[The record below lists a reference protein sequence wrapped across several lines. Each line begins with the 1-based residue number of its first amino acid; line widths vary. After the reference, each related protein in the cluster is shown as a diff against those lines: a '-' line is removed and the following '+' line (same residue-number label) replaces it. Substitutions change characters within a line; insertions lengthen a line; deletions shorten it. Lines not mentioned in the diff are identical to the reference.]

1 VKPRSD
7 QPGVAIVGM
16 SCRFP
21 GAPNCQA
28 YWHNLI
34 AGIESIIQIAD
45 HDLLRAGMSADTIHD
60 PDYVKVASVLENVEN
75 FDAPFF
81 EYSPS
86 EARLMDPQQRILLEV
101 AWEAFE
107 DAGYQ
112 PGGATG
118 VFVGCGGIAS
128 SYLLDRIGVSSDLR
142 GYTGSLSHLGNDK
155 DFAST
160 RISYKLNLTGPSINV
175 QTACST
181 SLIAVHLACQ
191 SILLGECD
199 MALAGA
205 SAVRIPQKAGY
216 HSVKGG
222 ILSHDGHCRAFDA
235 DATGTVFGSGVGVV
249 LLKDMNRA
257 IDDGDRIYAV
267 IRGSAINNDGADKV
281 SYTASSVQ
289 GQASAM
295 VEAMT
300 MAQVDADEIGYV
312 ECHGTG
318 TVVGDPLELNALS
331 RAFRVTTEKRQF
343 CAIGSVKTNF
353 GHLEQCAGMAG
364 LIKAALA
371 LYHKKIP
378 PSLHFRKPNPKFDFA
393 ASAFYV
399 NTECR
404 DWIAKGRRRYAGVN
418 SLGLGGTNAFAILE
432 EPPSFKC
439 SDASVSGVPH
449 LFVLSAKTA
458 GTLKAAIDRQATFLK
473 DKPDISL
480 ADVSRTLTEGRQHF
494 ACRYAIVADALP
506 NLCDNL
512 RNATLLPFQAPQE
525 EMPKLAF
532 LFSGQASQYL
542 GMAQEVYR
550 REPRF
555 RDAFD
560 RCGEM
565 FEAARGCKLKDIVFG
580 AECGSQL
587 DQTCNT
593 QPALYAVQCGLT
605 NLWRSWGFVPD
616 VVLGHSVGEFAA
628 AFCAGAYSFEDGLK
642 LVLKRSE
649 LMQSLPSGSMA
660 SIAADQM
667 RVAAAVAALECE
679 SLAIAALNAPESTVI
694 SGPDMAVMQ
703 LLAAVDERGMPGQ
716 KLSVSHAFHSPLMLP
731 AMDAFRQAAADIPSR
746 MPGMAWIST
755 VTGELMADSPSA
767 DYWVDHALK
776 PVRFSDAISALA
788 ERGVRHCVEVGP
800 GDALLALG
808 RQCAADTRSIW
819 LASLRKGKECR
830 TILESAGELYRQGR
844 DVDWAAFN
852 ADARGRRVSLPTYP
866 FERHRYWI
874 DGSAGSGLKRSSVS
888 AERSLSG
895 ARLPLA
901 STDAIFESAYSLRNF
916 SYLRDHLIYQWPV
929 LPFVAGLVAL
939 CDATL
944 AHSGSDR
951 IYLSNVQYHKAMLV
965 PEDPER
971 LVQIILS
978 PMDSGMNVRLSSLD
992 SDVWESHMAGQARLG
1007 EDDNPKISIR
1017 KSIDAIKARC
1027 LTEIEVSAYYAFA
1040 RMLGLEY
1047 GQSFCGIEKIYRGSG
1062 ETLTRVSL
1070 PAHLRL
1076 PQFGQHPALLDA
1088 CLHIYPALAEE
1099 YRDLDAGP
1107 DTQST
1112 YLPIG
1117 VERFVLFGAPRRNV
1131 WVHVRRR
1138 EQDVGQQTLIVDLDI
1153 LDDEGG
1159 TVAVM
1164 DGLVLKVISA
1174 SVLAGYR
1181 QPDAKNW
1188 LYRLDWMPHE
1198 DEAFPER
1205 AGTPRASWLILAGKR
1220 GLGEGLADRLTKR
1233 GDVCRLLHAH
1243 DFRKSGRRAT
1253 INDMAAVLQHEMNAM
1268 SGGDIPPLRGVI
1280 DLRALDMPRKIH
1292 GAAGI
1297 DSLQHWIIGGAA
1309 AVFRALAHA
1318 PVHQSGVARV
1328 WLVTRNAVAATNNDP
1343 PTNSMMATI
1352 WGLGRSAALEHPNAW
1367 GGLIDLE
1374 AGASMRVSADILF
1387 ERILN
1392 GGAEDQ
1398 IAVRNG
1404 ECLVARLVRM
1414 REHDAPA
1421 HFDKDAHY
1429 LITGG
1434 LGAVGSELAKW
1445 LVVSRGVRRLVLVS
1459 RQGMMDPRAP
1469 ALCDELKALGAD
1481 VMVFQADVTNEHDL
1495 NAVFS
1500 YLKKDKAVL
1509 KGVFHCAGL
1518 LDDGILVQTDWQKF
1532 SRVMMPKVAGAWLL
1546 DKLTRKCPLDHFVLF
1561 SSVLSLMGS
1570 AGQANY
1576 AAANTFLDSLVTR
1589 RRQEGLAAL
1598 ALNWGPWAAEGLAT
1612 ASGKKGR
1619 ALWRARGTRYI
1630 EPKEAWAA
1638 FDALI
1643 GKCKGHA
1650 AITITD
1656 WPAFFRQFENVP
1668 PLYEQL
1674 RRETP
1679 ATASAV
1685 CATPD
1690 AVCATPDVANLR
1702 ARLAKATIEEQ
1713 RALLTDF
1720 IGKAV
1725 RDILGITGSIDP
1737 ARSLQQ
1743 YGLDSLMSITLIN
1756 RLEAAL
1762 GVRIPMARLVR
1773 GPSLDELVGGI
1784 VAERN
1789 EAFAGVKMQ
1798 ASAQPQADDGRWLT
1812 IVGSRTNPRFRL
1824 FCFPFAGGGSA
1835 VYRTWVQSIDD
1846 DIEVIAIEPPGRLN
1860 RVAEEPVSDIY
1871 EFVEHVT
1878 SEVRDKL
1885 DRPFAFF
1892 GHCLG
1897 GLTMYETA
1905 RRLIQTTSRR
1915 PRHLFVSGARPP
1927 DKLADQGDF
1936 EQQLLR
1942 DLMGLAGFRIN
1953 LPSHAQPEDVFAEVI
1968 RRFNILATEQLLEEP
1983 ELRKLMLPVVRAEFR
1998 MANNYIFRPEPPWD
2012 IPITC
2017 FYALQDPYVTRD
2029 HALGWGRFTNSR
2041 LQTYV
2046 RAGAH
2051 FAVIDDMEFITG
2063 IINRECR
2070 AL

>member
-1 VKPRSD
+1 MKPRSD

-21 GAPNCQA
+21 GAPNCQT
-28 YWHNLI
+28 YWNNLV
-34 AGIESIIQIAD
+34 AGIESITQIAD
-45 HDLLRAGMSADTIHD
+45 HDLLSAGVPADTIRD
-60 PDYVKVASVLENVEN
+60 PSYVKAASVLESIEY

-81 EYSPS
+81 EYSPG
-86 EARLMDPQQRILLEV
+86 EARLMDPQQRLLLEV

-107 DAGYQ
+107 DAGYR

-142 GYTGSLSHLGNDK
+142 GYTGGLSHLGNDK

-181 SLIAVHLACQ
+181 SLIAAHLACQ
-191 SILLGECD
+191 SILSGECD

-205 SAVRIPQKAGY
+205 SAVRVPQKIGY

-235 DATGTVFGSGVGVV
+235 DATGTIFGSGVGVV
-249 LLKDMNRA
+249 LLKDANRA

-300 MAQVDADEIGYV
+300 IAQVDAGEIGYV

-318 TVVGDPLELNALS
+318 TAVGDPLELGALS
-331 RAFRVTTEKRQF
+331 RAFRVTTEKRRF

-378 PSLHFRKPNPKFDFA
+378 PSLHFRRPNPKFDFT
-393 ASAFYV
+393 SNAFYV

-432 EPPSFKC
+432 EAPSFKC
-439 SDASVSGVPH
+439 SAASAPGSPH
-449 LFVLSAKTA
+449 LFVFSAKTA
-458 GTLKAAIDRQATFLK
+458 DALKAVIDRQVTFLK
-473 DKPDISL
+473 DKSDVSL
-480 ADVSRTLTEGRQHF
+480 ADLSRTFTEGRQHF
-494 ACRYAIVADALP
+494 SCRYATVASVLP
-506 NLCDNL
+506 DLCDKL
-512 RNATLLPFQAPQE
+512 RNAVLLPFHAPQE
-525 EMPKLAF
+525 KMPKLAF

-542 GMAQEVYR
+542 GMADDIYR

-555 RDAFD
+555 RDIFD
-560 RCGEM
+560 RCGEL

-580 AECGSQL
+580 AEGRSRL

-593 QPALYAVQCGLT
+593 QPALYAVQCGLA
-605 NLWRSWGFVPD
+605 NLWRSWGVVPD
-616 VVLGHSVGEFAA
+616 IVLGHSVGEFAA
-628 AFCAGAYSFEDGLK
+628 AFCAGAYTLEDGLK

-649 LMQSLPSGSMA
+649 LMQSLPPGSMA
-660 SIAADQM
+660 SIAADQT
-667 RVAAAVAALECE
+667 RVAAAVAALKCE
-679 SLAIAALNAPESTVI
+679 NLAIAALNAPESTVI

-703 LLAAVDERGMPGQ
+703 LLATVDERGMPGQ
-716 KLSVSHAFHSPLMLP
+716 KLSVSHAFHSPLMRP

-746 MPGMAWIST
+746 IPEIAWIST
-755 VTGELMADSPSA
+755 VTGELMMDSPSA

-776 PVRFSDAISALA
+776 PVRFSDAISVLA
-788 ERGVRHCVEVGP
+788 ERGVGHYVEIGP

-808 RQCAADTRSIW
+808 RQCVADTRSMW

-830 TILESAGELYRQGR
+830 TILESVGELYRQGR
-844 DVDWAAFN
+844 DIDWAAFN
-852 ADARGRRVSLPTYP
+852 ADAGARRVSLPTYP
-866 FERHRYWI
+866 FEQHRYWI
-874 DGSAGSGLKRSSVS
+874 DGSTGPGLKIVSAS

-895 ARLPLA
+895 TRLPSA
-901 STDAIFESAYSLRNF
+901 SNDAIFESAYSLRNF
-916 SYLRDHLIYQWPV
+916 PYLRDHYIYQWPV
-929 LPFVAGLVAL
+929 LPFAAGLVAL
-939 CDATL
+939 CDAARTHL
-944 AHSGSDR
+944 GSDR
-951 IYLSNVQYHKAMLV
+951 VYLTNVQYHRAMIV
-965 PEDPER
+965 PEDSER
-971 LVQIILS
+971 LVQLVLC
-978 PMDSGMNVRLSSLD
+978 PAEDGMGVRLSSLD
-992 SDVWESHMAGQARLG
+992 GDVWHSHMAGQAQLG
-1007 EDDNPKISIR
+1007 EGDNPKISIR
-1017 KSIDAIKARC
+1017 RSVDAIKARC
-1027 LTEIEVSAYYAFA
+1027 SAEVGANAYYTFA
-1040 RMLGLEY
+1040 GTLGLEY
-1047 GQSFCGIEKIYRGSG
+1047 GGSFRGIEKIYRGSG

-1070 PAHLRL
+1070 PAHLQL
-1076 PQFGQHPALLDA
+1076 PGVGQHPALLDA

-1099 YRDLDAGP
+1099 YRELDAGP

-1117 VERFVLFGAPRRNV
+1117 VERFVLSGAPRRDV
-1131 WVHVRRR
+1131 WVHARRR
-1138 EQDVGQQTLIVDLDI
+1138 EQNVVQQTLTVDLDI

-1159 TVAVM
+1159 TFATM

-1174 SVLAGYR
+1174 SVLAGHR
-1181 QPDAKNW
+1181 QSDVKDW
-1188 LYRLDWMPHE
+1188 LYRLDWVPYE

-1205 AGTPRASWLILAGKR
+1205 AGTPRSSWLILADGH
-1220 GLGEGLADRLTKR
+1220 GLGEELADRLTKR
-1233 GDVCRLLHAH
+1233 GDVCRLLHAD
-1243 DFRKSGRRAT
+1243 DFRKSVRPVAMIDDT
-1253 INDMAAVLQHEMNAM
+1253 LAVLQREMNAM
-1268 SGGDIPPLRGVI
+1268 SGPDIPPLRGVI
-1280 DLRALDMPRKIH
+1280 DLRPSDMPQKIR
-1292 GAAGI
+1292 GAADI
-1297 DSLQHWIIGGAA
+1297 DVLQRRILGAAA

-1318 PVHQSGVARV
+1318 PMHQSVASRV
-1328 WLVTRNAVAATNNDP
+1328 WIVTGNAVAVKNDGLP
-1343 PTNSMMATI
+1343 INPMMSTI

-1367 GGLIDLE
+1367 GGLIDLD
-1374 AGASMRVSADILF
+1374 AAASVHASADILF
-1387 ERILN
+1387 QRILN
-1392 GGAEDQ
+1392 GGPEDQ
-1398 IAVRNG
+1398 IAVRKG
-1404 ECLVARLVRM
+1404 KCLVARLVRM
-1414 REHDAPA
+1414 REPDTPA
-1421 HFDKDAHY
+1421 HFDTDAHY

-1445 LVVSRGVRRLVLVS
+1445 LVAHRGVKHLVLVS
-1459 RQGMMDPRAP
+1459 RQGTMDPRAP
-1469 ALCDELKALGAD
+1469 ALCDELEALGAD
-1481 VMVFQADVTNEHDL
+1481 VMVCQADVMDERDLKAVLSDL
-1495 NAVFS
+1495 N
-1500 YLKKDKAVL
+1500 KNKAVL

-1518 LDDGILVQTDWQKF
+1518 LDDGILVQMDWQKF

-1561 SSVLSLMGS
+1561 SSVLSLMGT

-1576 AAANTFLDSLVTR
+1576 AAANTFLDSLVA
-1589 RRQEGLAAL
+1589 RRQAEGLPAL
-1598 ALNWGPWAAEGLAT
+1598 ALNWGPWAIEGLAT
-1612 ASGKKGR
+1612 ASGEKGR

-1630 EPKEAWAA
+1630 ETDEAWTA

-1643 GKCKGHA
+1643 GKCDGHA

-1656 WPAFFRQFENVP
+1656 WPVFFRQFENVP

-1674 RRETP
+1674 RQEAP
-1679 ATASAV
+1679 ATASPVRAM
-1685 CATPD
+1685 
-1690 AVCATPDVANLR
+1690 PDVADLR
-1702 ARLAKATIEEQ
+1702 ARLAKAAAEER

-1725 RDILGITGSIDP
+1725 RNTLGITGSVDP

-1773 GPSLDELVGGI
+1773 GPSLDELVSGI
-1784 VAERN
+1784 VAESN

-1798 ASAQPQADDGRWLT
+1798 ASPQPHADDGRWLT
-1812 IVGSRTNPRFRL
+1812 VVGSRRNPGFRL

-1835 VYRTWVQSIDD
+1835 VYRTWVQSIRDD
-1846 DIEVIAIEPPGRLN
+1846 VEIVAIEPPGRLN
-1860 RVAEEPVSDIY
+1860 RITEEPVSDIN
-1871 EFVEHVT
+1871 EFVEHVA
-1878 SEVRDKL
+1878 SELRDKL

-1905 RRLIQTTSRR
+1905 RRLMHTTSHR

-1936 EQQLLR
+1936 EQRLLR
-1942 DLMGLAGFRIN
+1942 DLMDLAGFRIN

-1983 ELRKLMLPVVRAEFR
+1983 ELRELMLPVIRAEFR
-1998 MANNYIFRPEPPWD
+1998 MANNYIFKSEPPWD

-2029 HALGWGRFTNSR
+2029 HALGWGRFTNNR

-2063 IINRECR
+2063 IINQECQT
-2070 AL
+2070 